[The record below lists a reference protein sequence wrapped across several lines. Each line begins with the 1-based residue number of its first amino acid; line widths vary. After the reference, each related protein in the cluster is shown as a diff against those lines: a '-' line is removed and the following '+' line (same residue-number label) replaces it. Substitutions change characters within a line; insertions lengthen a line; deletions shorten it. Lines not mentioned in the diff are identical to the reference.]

1 MNASLRSR
9 GGGKFARTATFQ
21 LADCAPRPLVGPS
34 PAHMQKYRTY
44 LIFGAPGSGK
54 GTQGKILGT
63 IPRFFHCACGDVFR
77 ALDTRTPLGQ
87 AFLEYSS
94 RGELVPDDLTVQL
107 WKARIA
113 DHVGAH
119 TFKPDIDSLVLDGI
133 PRNVGQAR
141 IMQET
146 IEVRRIFHLSC
157 PDRQALVTRLRKRA
171 LKDNRFDDA
180 SEDVI
185 RRRLETYEQETK
197 PVLEFYRETLGPDS
211 ITEIDATQ
219 TPIQVAHKLLK
230 TIVEANL

>member
-1 MNASLRSR
+1 MPL
-9 GGGKFARTATFQ
+9 TFR
-21 LADCAPRPLVGPS
+21 LAPVPVRPLLAGFPRTV
-34 PAHMQKYRTY
+34 MMKYRTY
-44 LIFGAPGSGK
+44 LFFGAPGSGK

-63 IPRFFHCACGDVFR
+63 IPRFFHFACGDVFR

-87 AFLEYSS
+87 AFIAYSS

-141 IMQET
+141 IMQE
-146 IEVRRIFHLSC
+146 IIDVKRVFHLAC
-157 PDRQALVTRLRKRA
+157 PDRAALVTRLRKRA

-180 SEDVI
+180 NEEVI
-185 RRRLETYEQETK
+185 RRRLQTYEEESK
-197 PVLEFYRETLGPDS
+197 PVLDFYGPEL
-211 ITEIDATQ
+211 ITEVDATQ
-219 TPIQVAHKLLK
+219 APVKVAHDIIGAILA
-230 TIVEANL
+230 EGA

>member
-1 MNASLRSR
+1 M
-9 GGGKFARTATFQ
+9 
-21 LADCAPRPLVGPS
+21 
-34 PAHMQKYRTY
+34 MKYRTY
-44 LIFGAPGSGK
+44 LFFGAPGSGK

-63 IPRFFHCACGDVFR
+63 IPRFFHFACGDVFR

-87 AFLEYSS
+87 AFLSYSS
-94 RGELVPDDLTVQL
+94 RGELVPDDITVQL

-141 IMQET
+141 IMEE
-146 IEVRRIFHLSC
+146 IIDVKKVFHLSC
-157 PDRQALVTRLRKRA
+157 ADRSALISRLRKRA

-185 RRRLETYEQETK
+185 RRRLQTYEEESK
-197 PVLEFYRETLGPDS
+197 PVLEFYGPRM
-211 ITEIDATQ
+211 IQEVDASQ
-219 TPIQVAHKLLK
+219 TPLKVAHDILT
-230 TIVEANL
+230 TIVQEEPR

>member
-1 MNASLRSR
+1 M
-9 GGGKFARTATFQ
+9 
-21 LADCAPRPLVGPS
+21 
-34 PAHMQKYRTY
+34 MKYSTY
-44 LIFGAPGSGK
+44 LFFGAPGSGK

-63 IPRFFHCACGDVFR
+63 IPRFFHFACGDVFR
-77 ALDTRTPLGQ
+77 GLDTRTQLGQ

-94 RGELVPDDLTVQL
+94 RGELVPDDITVQL

-141 IMQET
+141 IMQEIIT
-146 IEVRRIFHLSC
+146 VRKVFHLAC
-157 PDRQALVTRLRKRA
+157 PDRSALVSRLRKRA

-185 RRRLETYEQETK
+185 RRRLETYDEESK
-197 PVLEFYRETLGPDS
+197 PVLEFYGPDR
-211 ITEIDATQ
+211 IRELDATQ
-219 TPIQVAHKLLK
+219 SPVKVAYDIL
-230 TIVEANL
+230 TAIVQEGL

>member
-1 MNASLRSR
+1 M
-9 GGGKFARTATFQ
+9 
-21 LADCAPRPLVGPS
+21 
-34 PAHMQKYRTY
+34 MKYRTY
-44 LIFGAPGSGK
+44 LFFGAPGSGK

-63 IPRFFHCACGDVFR
+63 IPRFFHFACGDVFR

-94 RGELVPDDLTVQL
+94 RGELVPDDITVQL

-141 IMQET
+141 IMEE
-146 IEVRRIFHLSC
+146 IIDVKKVFHLAC
-157 PDRQALVTRLRKRA
+157 TDRAALYSRLRKRA

-185 RRRLETYEQETK
+185 RRRLQTYEEESK
-197 PVLEFYRETLGPDS
+197 PVLEFYGPGL
-211 ITEIDATQ
+211 IKEIDASQ
-219 TPIQVAHKLLK
+219 PPVKVAYEIINA
-230 TIVEANL
+230 IVQEDR